1 VEGEHG
7 VDGNIGELDAG
18 ELHADVLPE
27 QVVVILG

>member
-7 VDGNIGELDAG
+7 VDGNIGELDAD